1 MRSSLIK
8 VLVIGSLL
16 TFGFSTSAMAQDDDV
31 DSIFYDFSDMDIDG
45 DLRRPDG
52 SGFVVRQGPQFRNLA
67 NLQRSFIP
75 EVGTAAEEDAIR

>member
-1 MRSSLIK
+1 MTRKTFITLVAASLMTLGGAAA
-8 VLVIGSLL
+8 V
-16 TFGFSTSAMAQDDDV
+16 SAQEGDV

-75 EVGTAAEEDAIR
+75 EVSIAAEEEAIR